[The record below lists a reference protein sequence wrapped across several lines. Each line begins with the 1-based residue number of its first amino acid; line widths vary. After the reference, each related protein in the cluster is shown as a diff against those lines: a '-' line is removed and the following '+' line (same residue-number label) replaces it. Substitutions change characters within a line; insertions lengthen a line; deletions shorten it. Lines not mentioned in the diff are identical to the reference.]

1 MELTA
6 AQKQELYEAVKAV
19 LVNVTWSDAAE
30 LIALVMASA
39 TLKQKVISA
48 VIKYF
53 TNKKHSVDWCQINF
67 SVSYSV
73 SVDDKYVSKFNYTS
87 AVAIH

>member
-53 TNKKHSVDWCQINF
+53 TDKKHSVD
-67 SVSYSV
+67 
-73 SVDDKYVSKFNYTS
+73 
-87 AVAIH
+87 